1 MAILERITE
10 LYRESFSKNPE
21 PQEYLSSLG
30 ITKPE
35 IIKAF
40 KIGVADGSLLGT
52 LPKDGELVDELKK
65 IGILTIDG
73 RELMAGRVTF
83 PLYDRNGNIVGMYGR
98 KKGSQGKGKHQ
109 YLLGKR
115 GLFNPQAAASS
126 NEVIL
131 VSSII
136 DALILYQQGFPN
148 AIPLNDSTLTE
159 DHLELFNTYRP
170 KKIYLCLNNDESGK
184 IDESLKTAGFK
195 TSIIQ
200 LLDNQN
206 LYNFFK
212 SGKNFDDFTKILIDS
227 NSEDSTPEGYS
238 TTETDIGLVVKCQD
252 REYRV
257 RGISL
262 HLERLKVNL
271 RATYNGKYHIDTLD
285 LYQSRSRRYLI
296 AQLVKLFELEPNVIN
311 SDLLYIINE
320 IEKYQARKDEAKEQ
334 KKVYQMTKEEET
346 EAIEC
351 LKSPNLLKNIL
362 TDVEAIGYIGEKPN
376 KILAYLIAISRRLP
390 RPLSGIII
398 SQSGAGKSGLA
409 EAIQELVPPEDIV
422 FFSRI
427 SPQALY
433 YMEKDSLKNKLLI
446 IEERAGGEGADYS
459 IRTLQSRQHL
469 SMGLPIRD
477 ANSGKIRTVTFEVEG
492 PIAFLETTTNSELN
506 HENLTRNFEIFLDES
521 IEQTRRIHQLQR
533 EAKTEQ
539 GLLKKNFLEAVK
551 LHHHNL
557 QRVLKPVLI
566 EIPYAPMLDFP
577 CDSLRTRRDHERFLS
592 LIEAIT
598 FLFQYQRKQKE
609 IVTPTGEKVIIVV
622 STLDDYQMAYELA
635 KKVLDT
641 TLDDLKKHAR
651 NLLELIKLLVDQKMK
666 EIGEIT
672 FTRREIREFCNWP
685 DYQVKNYIGQLEDM
699 EYLKIEKVKERGQ
712 YEYRLNNPDDR
723 RVLKGL
729 LSPVELQ
736 KLLLLQKTS

>member
-1 MAILERITE
+1 MKILNRITE
-10 LYRESFSKNPE
+10 LYHESFITNAQ
-21 PQEYLSSLG
+21 PQDYLKSLG

-35 IIKAF
+35 IYQAF
-40 KIGVADGSLLGT
+40 KIGFGNVKLLKALT
-52 LPKDGELVDELKK
+52 INGELVDQLKK
-65 IGILTIDG
+65 IGILTKDG
-73 RELMAGRVTF
+73 EELFLNCLTF
-83 PLYDRNGNIVGMYGR
+83 PLFDADGNVVGMYGR
-98 KKGSQGKGKHQ
+98 KKGDGSKPKHY
-109 YLLGKR
+109 YLPGKR
-115 GLFNPQAAASS
+115 GIFNRQAAANSD
-126 NEVIL
+126 EIIL
-131 VSSII
+131 TQSIT
-136 DALILYQQGFPN
+136 DCLLLYQNGFPN
-148 AIPLNDSTLTE
+148 AIPLIDNTLTE
-159 DHLELFNTYRP
+159 DYLELFNTYRP
-170 KKIYLCLNNDESGK
+170 KHIYLCLNEGETDK
-184 IDESLKTAGFK
+184 INGLLQSFGFM

-200 LLDNQN
+200 LPENQN
-206 LYNFFK
+206 IYNFFK
-212 SGKNFDDFTKILIDS
+212 SGKSSDDFAKLIVRPVPGK
-227 NSEDSTPEGYS
+227 TAPEGYS
-238 TTETDIGLVVKCQD
+238 VVESDNGLLINCQD
-252 REYRV
+252 REYRIK
-257 RGISL
+257 GISI

-271 RATYNGKYHIDTLD
+271 RAAYRNKYHIDTLD
-285 LYQSRSRRYLI
+285 LYQSRARRYLI
-296 AQLVKLFELEPNVIN
+296 TQLVKLFELEPNIIN

-320 IEKYQARKDEAKEQ
+320 VEKYQAKQDEAKEQ
-334 KKVYQMTKEEET
+334 IKVYQMSRQEEE
-346 EAIEC
+346 EAVKYLE
-351 LKSPNLLKNIL
+351 SADLLKNIL
-362 TDVEAIGYIGEKPN
+362 ADIENVGYIGEQSN

-427 SPQALY
+427 SSQALY

-446 IEERAGGEGADYS
+446 IEEHAGGEGADYS
-459 IRTLQSRQHL
+459 IRTLQSKQHL

-533 EAKTEQ
+533 EAKTEK
-539 GLLKKNFLEAVK
+539 GLLRKTIIEAIK
-551 LHHHNL
+551 LRHHNV
-557 QRVLKPVLI
+557 QRVLKPVLV
-566 EIPYAPMLDFP
+566 EIPYAPLLDFP

-598 FLFQYQRKQKE
+598 FLFQYQRQQKE
-609 IVTPTGEKVIIVV
+609 IILPTGEKVTIVV

-635 KKVLDT
+635 KDVLDT

-651 NLLELIKLLVDQKMK
+651 NLLELIKLLVDQKM
-666 EIGEIT
+666 EETGEIT

-723 RVLKGL
+723 KVLKGL
-729 LSPVELQ
+729 LSPAELQ
-736 KLLLLQKTS
+736 KRLSLQKTS